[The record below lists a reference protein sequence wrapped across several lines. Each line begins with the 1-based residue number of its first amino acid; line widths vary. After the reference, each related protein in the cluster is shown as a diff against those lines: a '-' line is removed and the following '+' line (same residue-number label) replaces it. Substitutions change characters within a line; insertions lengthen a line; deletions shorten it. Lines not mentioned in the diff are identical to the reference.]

1 MKIKIELDLT
11 AIWQRLLELSRK
23 FEISHFL
30 LLYFAVHMLQ
40 IAFPSDGSMV
50 FDEAYY
56 VPASLMTLAGEAANL
71 EHPPLGKLIGAV
83 GIALFGNNWFGW
95 RFPQVVISTV
105 GLYLFYLVA
114 KRLLGGDPWALGAT
128 ILLGLD
134 TVFFIH
140 GGILLLDGPAFML
153 GLLTLEL
160 YFRKKYWW
168 SAVSMGLAFFDRE
181 FMVFVFVTLI
191 VYHIAV
197 NRGALKQA
205 VKFLSRYTLASL
217 LVLFVLLW
225 AYDIHFQPALATTI
239 MSNINTNVALD
250 QTGQPVTTIIQTFV
264 STSSDIM
271 WNPVQNIM
279 FMLNYHGPQGIV
291 LNETAAHAYEHPL
304 FWILPVDPFDSAT
317 YYSVAVTV
325 AAGNAVN
332 EYIPIWYR
340 AQPNLPLWYGIWPAA
355 LGLALAFIRRKQ
367 WETALFMAVGIGS
380 NYLPWLILDMLV
392 RRIGFNYYY
401 IYTLPFIALGLVFA
415 IKMLPTNRA
424 KIILASYVIAELVF
438 FIWFFPVR
446 PIGTG

>member
-11 AIWQRLLELSRK
+11 AIWQRMLELSRK

-50 FDEAYY
+50 FDEAHY
-56 VPASLMTLAGEAANL
+56 VPASLMTLAGQAANL
-71 EHPPLGKLIGAV
+71 EHPPLGKLIGAA

-95 RFPQVVISTV
+95 RFPQVVVSTV

-114 KRLLGGDPWALGAT
+114 KRLLGGNPWALGAT

-160 YFRKKYWW
+160 YFRKEYWW

-181 FMVFVFVTLI
+181 FTVFIFITLI
-191 VYHIAV
+191 AYHIAV
-197 NRGALKQA
+197 NRGALKQTA
-205 VKFLSRYTLASL
+205 KFLSRYTLAAL

-225 AYDIHFQPALATTI
+225 AYDIHFQPAQATTI
-239 MSNINTNVALD
+239 MSNINTNVVLG
-250 QTGQPVTTIIQTFV
+250 QSGQPVTTIIQTFV
-264 STSSDIM
+264 STSSEIV
-271 WNPVQNIM
+271 WNPVQNFM
-279 FMLNYHGPQGIV
+279 FMLNYHGAQGIV
-291 LNETAAHAYEHPL
+291 LNETAVHAYEHPL

-325 AAGNAVN
+325 TEGNAVN

-355 LGLALAFIRRKQ
+355 LGLALAFIRRKE

-380 NYLPWLILDMLV
+380 NYLPWLVLDMLV

-401 IYTLPFIALGLVFA
+401 IYTLPFIALGFVFA

-424 KIILASYVIAELVF
+424 KIILASYVIAELIF

-446 PIGTG
+446 PIGIG